1 MIKRKS
7 LIALILFFMAAIIVV
22 GIIRP
27 GYGGYRNLSTSA
39 VSLQDPNDAAR
50 QGEFDTLFK
59 IPVVIDVAHHE
70 IHAGDSFHA
79 CGTDTSM
86 GNSDTLILAFKTAS
100 GTKRIHLFHSFITL
114 TGGHFEI
121 IEGPTWTNQTGTKQP
136 IYNRKREAS
145 MNSSSLLEDQAQVGF
160 VASDNMILNPT
171 GLSGGTAIHT
181 HYAYGQKNQFTGRGR
196 DIEEMILKPDTQYA
210 IRFTADAASNA
221 AQMLLDFYE
230 HQDE

>member
-1 MIKRKS
+1 MIKK
-7 LIALILFFMAAIIVV
+7 LILLLVAVIIVI
-22 GIIRP
+22 GTIQG
-27 GYGGYRNLSTSA
+27 GYGIYRNISASA
-39 VSLQDPNDAAR
+39 VSLQDPDDATR

-70 IHAGDSFHA
+70 IHEGDSFH
-79 CGTDTSM
+79 CGSIDTAM
-86 GNSDTLILAFKTAS
+86 GNTDTLIIAFKTPS
-100 GTKRIHLFHSFITL
+100 GTKRVHMFHSFITL
-114 TGGHFEI
+114 TGGHLEI

-136 IYNRKREAS
+136 VYNRKREAS
-145 MNSSSLLEDQAQVGF
+145 MSSSALLEDQAQAGF

-196 DIEEMILKPDTQYA
+196 DTEENILRPDTQYA
-210 IRFTADAASNA
+210 IKFTSDAASNA

-230 HQDE
+230 HTDE